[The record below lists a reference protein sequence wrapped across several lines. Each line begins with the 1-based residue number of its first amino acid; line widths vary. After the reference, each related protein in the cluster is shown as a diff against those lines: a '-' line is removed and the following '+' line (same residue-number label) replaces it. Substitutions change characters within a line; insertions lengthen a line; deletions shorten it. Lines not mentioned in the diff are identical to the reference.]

1 VKTNQESGE
10 GPRETEVHIGRAEQE
25 SRRDTARN
33 EKTRE
38 ERISKHEQ
46 RFVTTRTNAAFV
58 LLIVLNALEEW

>member
-1 VKTNQESGE
+1 MGK
-10 GPRETEVHIGRAEQE
+10 GPREMEVHIGRAEQE

-46 RFVTTRTNAAFV
+46 RFVTTWTNAVLV
-58 LLIVLNALEEW
+58 LLIVLNSLGGR